1 MHNLNKNKKK
11 KNNSIVTATATA
23 VVVTIPMA
31 GIIVAAA
38 LLPGLLSLINGGYYY
53 QPAIAQKQ
61 NMTSTKAT
69 TITDGGGGGG
79 AQSACGTTIQT
90 GGGNQSTSEARS
102 HIEQACMALQ
112 NNDIQG
118 ALMELDLA
126 LNALVSSSNVTTTAG
141 GNATNATGG
150 GGGGT
155 TAKAEAAGVNQTRSP
170 IVLEVQGTTNE
181 TIEDVQ
187 QRMVE
192 EINSDPRLTAE
203 QKTQLI
209 NQLSAEVAQLQPETV
224 RAADCQDED
233 NWVIVIHYA
242 PPPIRIEIQC
252 DGTIIADII
261 PLR

>member
-1 MHNLNKNKKK
+1 
-11 KNNSIVTATATA
+11 
-23 VVVTIPMA
+23 
-31 GIIVAAA
+31 
-38 LLPGLLSLINGGYYY
+38 
-53 QPAIAQKQ
+53 
-61 NMTSTKAT
+61 MTSTNAT
-69 TITDGGGGGG
+69 TITDGGGGGR
-79 AQSACGTTIQT
+79 AQSACGPTTQT
-90 GGGNQSTSEARS
+90 GGGGNQSTSEARS

-118 ALMELDLA
+118 ALMELNLA
-126 LNALVSSSNVTTTAG
+126 LNALVSSNVTTTAGG

-150 GGGGT
+150 GT
-155 TAKAEAAGVNQTRSP
+155 TAEAEAAGVNQTRSP
-170 IVLEVQGTTNE
+170 IVLEVQGNIGE

-192 EINSDPRLTAE
+192 EINNDPRLTPE
-203 QKTQLI
+203 QKTQLV

-233 NWVIVIHYA
+233 NWVISIHYT

-261 PLR
+261 PIP